1 MGDKAGINRSLNTI
15 RTELEY
21 LRDSGVIIPPQFQ
34 SIMAQLPQPGGAP
47 SPYVDPRYAQGAN
60 YVDPV
65 NLAAATQDP
74 NHPANPNH
82 PKHNEWA
89 KKLGGK
95 LGNAFVFGAGA
106 TAGGD
111 LVNSIF

>member
-1 MGDKAGINRSLNTI
+1 MFNINYK
-15 RTELEY
+15 RTKKH
-21 LRDSGVIIPPQFQ
+21 Q
-34 SIMAQLPQPGGAP
+34 
-47 SPYVDPRYAQGAN
+47 
-60 YVDPV
+60 
-65 NLAAATQDP
+65 
-74 NHPANPNH
+74 
-82 PKHNEWA
+82 HNEWA